1 MRIGN
6 RSYVVLLAL
15 TLTALSA
22 CDRETTSL
30 GPDATDSPE
39 TTGDANGRELR
50 QIAYIKASDTAAGDE
65 FGNGGTSLGD
75 SVALSDDGSTLAVG
89 APLERSAS
97 NGVNGDRDDNS
108 LYGAGAVYV
117 FTRGETGWTEQAYV
131 KASNPGFGD
140 NFGANVALSADG
152 NTMAAFARFE
162 GSAATGIDG
171 NQNDDSIPGA
181 GAIYLFTR
189 EGITWSQQAYIKP
202 SNTGEPAPSEDLWSD
217 GDQFGY
223 AMDLSADGS
232 TLAVGAIGEDSA
244 TTGVNGDE
252 SDNSATGAG
261 AVYLFTRGG
270 DAWTQQAYIKASNAG
285 IGHHFGVAVSLSAGG
300 EVMAVGSFDEGGSG
314 VPNLDPNLDRDSPLI
329 GTGAVYVF
337 ERSGDTWSETAKLK
351 TANMEP
357 EDSFGVSVAIS
368 GDGKTIAGGALDED
382 GLTTGVNST
391 PVPDADV
398 NTFAGAAYVFVREG
412 ETENWTQQAYIKSTN
427 ISQDDW
433 FGSRLALSGD
443 GNTLA
448 VGSQLED
455 SVAQGIDSNQNDD
468 SAIEAGAVY
477 FFTRSGDTWTQLH
490 YVKGARTEAYDEFG
504 SSIALSADGSV
515 MAVGARGEDSA
526 ATGINGNQDD
536 NSARESGA
544 VYLFSY

>member
-1 MRIGN
+1 
-6 RSYVVLLAL
+6 
-15 TLTALSA
+15 
-22 CDRETTSL
+22 
-30 GPDATDSPE
+30 
-39 TTGDANGRELR
+39 
-50 QIAYIKASDTAAGDE
+50 
-65 FGNGGTSLGD
+65 
-75 SVALSDDGSTLAVG
+75 
-89 APLERSAS
+89 
-97 NGVNGDRDDNS
+97 
-108 LYGAGAVYV
+108 
-117 FTRGETGWTEQAYV
+117 
-131 KASNPGFGD
+131 
-140 NFGANVALSADG
+140 
-152 NTMAAFARFE
+152 
-162 GSAATGIDG
+162 
-171 NQNDDSIPGA
+171 
-181 GAIYLFTR
+181 
-189 EGITWSQQAYIKP
+189 
-202 SNTGEPAPSEDLWSD
+202 
-217 GDQFGY
+217 
-223 AMDLSADGS
+223 
-232 TLAVGAIGEDSA
+232 
-244 TTGVNGDE
+244 
-252 SDNSATGAG
+252 
-261 AVYLFTRGG
+261 
-270 DAWTQQAYIKASNAG
+270 
-285 IGHHFGVAVSLSAGG
+285 
-300 EVMAVGSFDEGGSG
+300 
-314 VPNLDPNLDRDSPLI
+314 
-329 GTGAVYVF
+329 
-337 ERSGDTWSETAKLK
+337 
-351 TANMEP
+351 MEP

-455 SVAQGIDSNQNDD
+455 SVAQGIDRNQNDD